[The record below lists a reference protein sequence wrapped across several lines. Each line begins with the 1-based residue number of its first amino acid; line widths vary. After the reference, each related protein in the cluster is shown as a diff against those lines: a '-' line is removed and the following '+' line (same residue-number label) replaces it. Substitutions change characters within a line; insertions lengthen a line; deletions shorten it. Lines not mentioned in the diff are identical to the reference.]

1 MPSSMLVEL
10 KRLAEKEHY
19 MEVSEEIRSILRKNW
34 FKYTHPELL
43 EIQRLRK
50 EIVTELSKTSQKEIT
65 KQVIKELDDIKK
77 MVKKEDIK

>member
-1 MPSSMLVEL
+1 MLVEL
-10 KRLAEKEHY
+10 RKLAEQDHY

-50 EIVTELSKTSQKEIT
+50 DILSEVSKSRQQEVK
-65 KQVIKELDDIKK
+65 KQVIRELDDIKK
-77 MVKKEDIK
+77 IVKKQENDII